1 MKAQDFENTYPAFT
15 GENTFGTGDPNDAY
29 ARYFTGDS
37 FLHLLTAPGVGLP
50 VANVT
55 FAPGCRNFWHIHH
68 AASGGG
74 QLLLCTAGAGWYQAK
89 GEAPVALR
97 PGSVVVIPAGVEHWH
112 GAAKEQPMAHIAIEL
127 PGTDCH
133 TEWGREVTAEEYD
146 RLA

>member
-1 MKAQDFENTYPAFT
+1 METKAFEEAYAAFT
-15 GENTFGTGDPNDAY
+15 KENSFGTGAPNDAF

-37 FLHLLTAPGVGLP
+37 FLHMLTTPETGLS

-68 AASGGG
+68 ATSGGG

-112 GAAKEQPMAHIAIEL
+112 GAAKDTPLAHIALEL
-127 PGTDCH
+127 PGTDCR
-133 TEWGREVTAEEYD
+133 TEWCREVTAEEYD
-146 RLA
+146 CLG